1 MADKPAVGFVGI
13 GRMGLA
19 KAKHVMGAGY
29 SVTGFDIS
37 GDAMSAA
44 GDAGVATVSSAAETT
59 KASDIIIVIVP
70 SDEDVMTAC
79 ESTDGVFAGA
89 KPGSIVVLCSS
100 LKPETIQAMADAAPK
115 GMDVLD
121 CPSTRG
127 TDAADAGNLA
137 LLVGGEADVLARAR
151 PVLETFS
158 EVIHH
163 VGPLGAG
170 QVAKT
175 VNNILLWC
183 NMRTSIEVL
192 RMAKDLGL
200 DPEAMRQAMFD
211 CSGDS
216 WALRRLPKIQPSW
229 PVKDMKNAM
238 ALADRAG
245 TDIPMTA
252 LMADLAETLTQQAVN
267 DLLNGER

>member
-1 MADKPAVGFVGI
+1 MKVGFVGL

-19 KAKHVMGAGY
+19 KAKHVLKAGY
-29 SVTGFDIS
+29 FVSGFDIGS
-37 GDAMSAA
+37 DPLASAEYV
-44 GDAGVATVSSAAETT
+44 GVQTKTSARAVAA
-59 KASDIIIVIVP
+59 ASDIIIVIVP
-70 SDEDVMTAC
+70 SDEDVAAAC
-79 ESTDGVFAGA
+79 EGSDGTFAGT

-100 LKPETIQAMADAAPK
+100 LKPETVQAMADGAPD
-115 GMDVLD
+115 GVSVLD

-127 TDAADAGNLA
+127 PEAVDAGTLA
-137 LLVGGEADVLARAR
+137 LLVGGDADVLERAR

-170 QVAKT
+170 QIAKT

-183 NMRTSIEVL
+183 NMRTTMEVL
-192 RMAKDLGL
+192 GMAKDLGL

-238 ALADRAG
+238 VLANQAG

-252 LMADLAETLTQQAVN
+252 IMADLAATLTQQAVVE
-267 DLLNGER
+267 LLNGKAKP